1 MTELHVK
8 VVPNSEEFR
17 VETGYMPKIYLE
29 EEAENGRANHELV
42 NRLENVLGEKPGI
55 ISGHK
60 SRRKKIKVP
69 LEEEEVRTKFE
80 EIE

>member
-1 MTELHVK
+1 MTEIHVK
-8 VVPNSEEFR
+8 VVPGSEEFR

-29 EEAENGRANHELV
+29 EEAENGRANQELV
-42 NRLENVLGEKPGI
+42 HKLESILGEKPGI

-60 SRRKKIKVP
+60 SRRKKLKVP
-69 LEEEEVRTKFE
+69 LEEKKIRQKLE